1 MLTVFFSVLS
11 AIYIFCAL
19 MVVFA
24 KNPIYSVLYLIL
36 IFINT
41 VCFFFLL
48 GVEYLS
54 FVFLIIYVGAI
65 AVLFLFVVMMLNIK
79 TIEYNENFL
88 KYLPIGGLMLC
99 LLFLEFC
106 YIFDMDFLE
115 NMHINFK
122 VSSNDLSLFWF
133 DYVDEANTL
142 SLFAVILYTYYSHL
156 LIIAGLIL
164 LLAMIGSIMLTLTNI
179 HRSYKDDVYKKISSD
194 IYKSLRIINLKK
206 K

>member
-1 MLTVFFSVLS
+1 MLATFFFFLSVL
-11 AIYIFCAL
+11 YIVCAV

-24 KNPIYSVLYLIL
+24 KNPIHSVLYLIL

-41 VCFFFLL
+41 ICFFFLL

-79 TIEYNENFL
+79 IIEYNESFL

-99 LLFLEFC
+99 LLFFEFC
-106 YIFDMDFLE
+106 YIFDMGLLE
-115 NMHINFK
+115 NMHINFEVK
-122 VSSNDLSLFWF
+122 DSVSVFWF
-133 DYVDEANTL
+133 DYIDESNPL
-142 SLFAVILYTYYSHL
+142 LLFAVILYTYYAHL
-156 LIIAGLIL
+156 LILAGLLL
-164 LLAMIGSIMLTLTNI
+164 LLAMLGSIMLTLTNI
-179 HRSYKDDVYKKISSD
+179 HRAYKDDVYKKVSAD

>member
-1 MLTVFFSVLS
+1 
-11 AIYIFCAL
+11 

-24 KNPIYSVLYLIL
+24 KNPIHSVLYLIL

-41 VCFFFLL
+41 ICFFFLL

-79 TIEYNENFL
+79 IIEYNESFL

-99 LLFLEFC
+99 LLFFEFY
-106 YIFDMDFLE
+106 YIFDVELLE
-115 NMHINFK
+115 NMHINFEF
-122 VSSNDLSLFWF
+122 NDSVSLFWF
-133 DYVDEANTL
+133 DYIDESNPL
-142 SLFAVILYTYYSHL
+142 LLFAVILYTYYSHL
-156 LIIAGLIL
+156 LVIAGLLL
-164 LLAMIGSIMLTLTNI
+164 LLAMLGSIMLTLTNI
-179 HRSYKDDVYKKISSD
+179 HRAYKDDVYKKVSAD